1 MAKSELAARLLDV
14 VEESRNQTT
23 REFMDALN
31 PIIIEVELNESMK
44 TSRKLKIFDLFT
56 QMSNCEVR
64 ERKKYGRKIARL
76 L

>member
-1 MAKSELAARLLDV
+1 MAKSELANRLLDV
-14 VEESRNQTT
+14 VEDSRNQTT
-23 REFMDALN
+23 KEFMDALN
-31 PIIIEVELNESMK
+31 PIIIEVELNEKMK
-44 TSRKLKIFDLFT
+44 TARKLKIFDLFT

>member
-1 MAKSELAARLLDV
+1 MAKSELAQRLLSV
-14 VEESRNQTT
+14 VDESRNQTT

-31 PIIIEVELNESMK
+31 PIIIEVELNETMK

-56 QMSNCEVR
+56 QMANCEGR
-64 ERKKYGRKIARL
+64 ERKKYGRRIARL

>member
-1 MAKSELAARLLDV
+1 MAKSELANRLLDV

-23 REFMDALN
+23 KEFMDALN
-31 PIIIEVELNESMK
+31 PIIIEVELNEKMK
-44 TSRKLKIFDLFT
+44 TARKLKIFDLFT